1 MSVACTKDEVPGD
14 VVDKDDC
21 MRVPI
26 EGFDEGVK
34 GLLASS
40 VPKLQFDA
48 DAAVDLDRLRMVL
61 HSQSY
66 RVVVHEL
73 VCEVSLDKTTF
84 AASRVAHN
92 DHLVYEAVLLPRRGH
107 YYIKNKP
114 IKLLLM
120 TN

>member
-1 MSVACTKDEVPGD
+1 
-14 VVDKDDC
+14 

-26 EGFDEGVK
+26 ESLDQGMK
-34 GLLASS
+34 GLLTSS

-48 DAAVDLDRLRMVL
+48 DVAVDLDRLRMVL

-84 AASRVAHN
+84 ATPRVSHH
-92 DHLVYEAVLLPRRGH
+92 DHLVYETVLLPRRGH

-114 IKLLLM
+114 IKLLPM
-120 TN
+120 TIHHLLQM